1 MCLIGKFYFL
11 LVLGKHFKEK
21 ILKLK
26 KVRQLS
32 QWRRSPCLMRPEM
45 AWAGLRPQAQGGPSP
60 PQPGHRTFTIQRI
73 QKAAPEGVW
82 RIF

>member
-1 MCLIGKFYFL
+1 MCLIGKFYFF

-32 QWRRSPCLMRPEM
+32 
-45 AWAGLRPQAQGGPSP
+45 
-60 PQPGHRTFTIQRI
+60 
-73 QKAAPEGVW
+73 
-82 RIF
+82 